1 MSTVDM
7 VFCGDF
13 APCRN
18 FESVVLDRKE
28 KVLGDAL
35 PLIQS
40 ADLSFVNLECPLTN
54 HDQEINKSGPA
65 LKANIQCVEALR
77 YFSVIGLAN
86 NHCLDYG
93 KKGLADTISACNGVG
108 LPTVGAGLDINQAQ
122 QSYIQEIKGVKIAV
136 IAVAEYEFNQ
146 SENGGPGS
154 APIDLI
160 DNYAQI
166 KKAQEDADIVIVTIH
181 GGNEYFPY
189 PRPGLRKICKHF
201 IDLGV
206 NAVVCHHPHVPGAYE
221 VYKGSPI
228 FYSIGNFIFDHS
240 NPPEGW
246 TEGYIVQM
254 SFNTISK
261 KLEDF
266 ELIPY
271 EQSVT
276 LGGIQLMEGNK
287 KSDFLSRIESF
298 RKKLVNEEEWFN
310 EWSKFVEKHE
320 HSLIIR
326 KYFPIGFR
334 GLGFLARHLPLTR
347 LLLPKS
353 MLLPKL
359 NLIRCQSHKELL
371 QAVLEKR
378 R

>member
-1 MSTVDM
+1 MSDISI
-7 VFCGDF
+7 VFCGDY
-13 APCRN
+13 APCRG
-18 FESVVLDRKE
+18 FESVVLNKQSS
-28 KVLGDAL
+28 VLGDAL
-35 PLIQS
+35 PIIKNS
-40 ADLSFVNLECPLTN
+40 DLSFVNLECLLTHHN
-54 HDQEINKSGPA
+54 IPIEKSGPA
-65 LKANIQCVEALR
+65 LKADPSCIEPLK
-77 YFSVIGLAN
+77 YFDVVGLAN
-86 NHCLDYG
+86 NHIMDYG
-93 KKGLADTISACNGVG
+93 ITGLKDILDLCKTNNI
-108 LPTVGAGLDINQAQ
+108 PTVGAGLTLEDAQ
-122 QSYIQEIKGVKIAV
+122 KQLIIERKGVKIAI
-136 IAVAEYEFNQ
+136 IAIAEFEFNQ